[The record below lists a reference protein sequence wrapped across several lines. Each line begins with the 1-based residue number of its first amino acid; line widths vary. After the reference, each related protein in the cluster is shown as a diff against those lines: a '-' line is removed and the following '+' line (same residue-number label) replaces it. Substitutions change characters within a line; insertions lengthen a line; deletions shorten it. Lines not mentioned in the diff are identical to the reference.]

1 LIKSDFENISLILE
15 PPEGQDLGVWK
26 YEHLRYIT
34 IQLLPRLLLS
44 TCNLV
49 VFEKL
54 RAMYAG
60 LSCHPTLPTFSY
72 FSSTFLLFLF
82 FIKNCLIFL
91 LFLMKSYFF
100 KTAWESVCYS
110 SRIIINKLMKTLSEN
125 AISDYL
131 EIPNIQAPPPVN
143 QASYAPVVWI
153 GVWRSQIHALT
164 RITHLNCVA
173 AEQMP

>member
-1 LIKSDFENISLILE
+1 
-15 PPEGQDLGVWK
+15 
-26 YEHLRYIT
+26 
-34 IQLLPRLLLS
+34 
-44 TCNLV
+44 
-49 VFEKL
+49 
-54 RAMYAG
+54 
-60 LSCHPTLPTFSY
+60 
-72 FSSTFLLFLF
+72 
-82 FIKNCLIFL
+82 
-91 LFLMKSYFF
+91 
-100 KTAWESVCYS
+100 
-110 SRIIINKLMKTLSEN
+110 MKTLSEN